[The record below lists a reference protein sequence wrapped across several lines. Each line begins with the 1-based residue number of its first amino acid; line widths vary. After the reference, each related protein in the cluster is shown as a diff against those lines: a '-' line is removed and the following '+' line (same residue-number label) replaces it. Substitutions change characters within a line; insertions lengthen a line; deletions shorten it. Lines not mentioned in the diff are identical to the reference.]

1 MQTITLKLDPWA
13 TSSLLQ
19 KAIRRGETELAQNAA
34 ASLYRYR
41 GPAIWRRLINI
52 VFEDVGIGNPDLVAE
67 VVWLATDKRA
77 RYAIADDPDLIQD
90 LVAILATSSKDRS
103 TDYLFCATLK
113 LDEGRAQQA
122 DLSGKPIDELIAIA
136 TDIEEPIIRRS
147 AAALFAC
154 TTNDKIEPGEPLRE
168 LFAALAVNH
177 PSPLY
182 DAVVAAAQ
190 KGLGAYIL
198 MAPIL
203 WAEYNSIGR
212 PGHPLVQ
219 AVSEPEWVG
228 GCPLYTFDNHTA
240 AGKKAISRFAQQCED
255 MRTVFAQ
262 HVPLTARS
270 NVAWMAAFYADAV
283 PISLRFEWSQSR
295 ELDQLG
301 FEADMCG
308 AGCRLDG
315 ITPVLDAVLSNLRE
329 LNACRR
335 EVEVGQ
341 RGQWRSESH

>member
-52 VFEDVGIGNPDLVAE
+52 AFEDVGIGNPDLVAE
-67 VVWLATDKRA
+67 VVWLATNKRA
-77 RYAIADDPDLIQD
+77 RSAIGDDADLILD
-90 LVAILATSSKDRS
+90 LVAKLAASPKDRS
-103 TDYLFCATLK
+103 TDYLFCATVK
-113 LDEGRAQQA
+113 ADAGRAQA
-122 DLSGKPIDELIAIA
+122 NLSGEPVYELIAIA
-136 TDIEEPIIRRS
+136 ADIDEPIIRRS
-147 AAALFAC
+147 AAALLAC
-154 TTNDKIEPGEPLRE
+154 TTNDKIEAGEPLRE
-168 LFAALAVNH
+168 LFATLAGNH

-182 DAVVAAAQ
+182 DAVVVAAQ
-190 KGLGAYIL
+190 RGLGAYIL

-203 WAEYNSIGR
+203 WSEYNSTGR
-212 PGHPLVQ
+212 PGHPVVQ
-219 AVSEPEWVG
+219 AVPEPEWVG
-228 GCPLYTFDNHTA
+228 GCPLYTFDKHTA

-255 MRTVFAQ
+255 VRTVLAQ

-270 NVAWMAAFYADAV
+270 NVAWMSAFYADAV

-295 ELDQLG
+295 ELEQSG

-315 ITPVLDAVLSNLRE
+315 ITPVLAAVLSNLRG

-335 EVEVGQ
+335 EVVLG
-341 RGQWRSESH
+341 